1 MHHTIG
7 IDDLIRCREA
17 NGDAGAKASKI
28 KRNYGL
34 WRTIRL
40 DSGEVVYVSIAQVG
54 VLVRHW
60 DMSGGVESLLF
71 GIAGGSM
78 LCNFSQAGRSVAC
91 PTPRYKA

>member
-1 MHHTIG
+1 
-7 IDDLIRCREA
+7 
-17 NGDAGAKASKI
+17 
-28 KRNYGL
+28 
-34 WRTIRL
+34 
-40 DSGEVVYVSIAQVG
+40 

>member
-1 MHHTIG
+1 M
-7 IDDLIRCREA
+7 
-17 NGDAGAKASKI
+17 
-28 KRNYGL
+28 
-34 WRTIRL
+34 IRL
-40 DSGEVVYVSIAQVG
+40 LDSEWERIRQHFPEENRPRYVSIAQVS

-60 DMSGGVESLLF
+60 DMSGGVESFLF